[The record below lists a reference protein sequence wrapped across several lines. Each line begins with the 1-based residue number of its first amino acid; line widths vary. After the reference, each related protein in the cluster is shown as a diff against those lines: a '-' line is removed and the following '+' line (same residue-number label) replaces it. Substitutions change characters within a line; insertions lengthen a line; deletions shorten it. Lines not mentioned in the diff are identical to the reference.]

1 MLMEDLKEGQR
12 VIGWRLELSD
22 GTAAGEWAAVA
33 NGTSIGHKHIV
44 MPLDSALVSA
54 SFSVVCQ
61 HLVASVRVRR
71 GCVQAKRWA
80 GMDKSELRLTVTK
93 TDPRASGPPVIRR
106 LEVF

>member
-44 MPLDSALVSA
+44 MPLEPALVSA
-54 SFSVVCQ
+54 SSGVVCQ
-61 HLVASVRVRR
+61 QLLA
-71 GCVQAKRWA
+71 A
-80 GMDKSELRLTVTK
+80 
-93 TDPRASGPPVIRR
+93 P
-106 LEVF
+106 

>member
-22 GTAAGEWAAVA
+22 GTATGEWAAVA

-54 SFSVVCQ
+54 SSGVVCQ
-61 HLVASVRVRR
+61 H
-71 GCVQAKRWA
+71 W
-80 GMDKSELRLTVTK
+80 
-93 TDPRASGPPVIRR
+93 
-106 LEVF
+106 

>member
-44 MPLDSALVSA
+44 TPLDSTLVSA
-54 SFSVVCQ
+54 SSGVVCQ
-61 HLVASVRVRR
+61 QLVAFVRVR

>member
-54 SFSVVCQ
+54 SSGVVCQ
-61 HLVASVRVRR
+61 QLVAFVRVR

-80 GMDKSELRLTVTK
+80 SMDKSELRLTVTK